1 MKKVVVIGGAVLD
14 ILAYPKQKMVLYD
27 SNPGYLKKSLGG
39 VGRNISENLAR
50 LGVET
55 TLLTVIGDDEAGKMI
70 LDSAK
75 KLNLN
80 VMYAPVDQ
88 TPTYLSI
95 MDENQEDLVSVIQM
109 DDMKYLDKDF
119 LIRHQDIMNQA
130 ELIVLDT
137 NLDEAVIEFVC
148 KNHLKPIYAD
158 AISGQKAIKLKPFLK
173 HIHTLKLNQIEA
185 EVLSEIHYETM
196 DDLTQMG
203 NYFVSKGVKEVFITL
218 GKIGAFYANEKEGI
232 FRNAIPVDVE
242 NGNGAGDA
250 FFSGVI
256 YANLYHKN
264 ALSYGMANAFI
275 NLRSQKSVSEELTD
289 QVLSYVV
296 KELNL

>member
-109 DDMKYLDKDF
+109 DDMKYLDKNF
-119 LIRHQDIMNQA
+119 LLKHQETLDQA

-137 NLDEAVIEFVC
+137 NLDEETLKFVC
-148 KNHLKPIYAD
+148 QHHHQPIYAD

-185 EVLSEIHYETM
+185 EVMSGIHYKTM

-203 NYFVSKGVKEVFITL
+203 DYFINQGVNEVFITL
-218 GKIGAFYANEKEGI
+218 GKIGAYYANDKEGI
-232 FRNAIPVDVE
+232 FRNAIPVEVE

-256 YANLYHKN
+256 YANLYQKN

-289 QVLSYVV
+289 QVIEYVV